1 MFETRLPQP
10 KERNPMRNKFAS
22 IVLVVA
28 LVFTLAELPAYANTP
43 SEPGAKARG
52 TVVQPDAVAEAD
64 KVVNEKLR
72 TEIRKLV
79 ADTRAGSSV
88 VTFPRPQIQPPQRNN
103 LSTGTKIA
111 IAVGVAVV
119 VVAVIFIK
127 RRCDNEGNC

>member
-1 MFETRLPQP
+1 
-10 KERNPMRNKFAS
+10 MRNKFAS
-22 IVLVVA
+22 ILLVLA
-28 LVFTLAELPAYANTP
+28 LVFTLVQLPAFANTP

-52 TVVQPDAVAEAD
+52 TAVQPDAVAEVD

-79 ADTRAGSSV
+79 ADTRAGRNV

-111 IAVGVAVV
+111 IGVGVAVV
-119 VVAVIFIK
+119 VVALIFIK
-127 RRCDNEGNC
+127 KRCDNEGGC